1 MRPGP
6 HAPLLLLVFAGLLVT
21 LNLGVH
27 ALSHNSVPRQVLRR
41 VSAREARAEVVA
53 LGNSMVQSG
62 FSPPAFIE
70 GAGRTNDGPV
80 LNGGLGATGPVQH
93 LLLGRAAL
101 ANQDSL
107 RTLIYG
113 CHDFMLIE
121 PQPQDWWTLFGNN
134 ALAFYCEPHISARHL
149 ARGRLGQLL
158 FRAAALVPMFRER
171 GTLWAK
177 VENVRRILGGL
188 GMPPAAENRFGRADD
203 FKLLVEQDTAVFER
217 KAQAAATGRIPL
229 CGPVQQLLAE
239 ARDRKV
245 AVMVVLMPRPAE
257 FQPALATPGWQSFV
271 RHLSDRLSEQGASL
285 LDASAWITNQA
296 HFMDPLHLGPAGA
309 DEFSRRLGWELALRQ

>member
-6 HAPLLLLVFAGLLVT
+6 HVPLLLLFFAGLLAA
-21 LNLGVH
+21 LNLGIH
-27 ALSHNSVPRQVLRR
+27 ALSNNSVPRQVLRR

-62 FSPPAFIE
+62 FSPPAFAE
-70 GAGRTNDGPV
+70 GAGRKSDDSV

-101 ANQDSL
+101 AHQERL
-107 RTLIYG
+107 RLLIYG
-113 CHDFMLIE
+113 CHDFMLTE
-121 PQPQDWWTLFGNN
+121 PQQQDWWKLFGNN

-149 ARGRLGQLL
+149 ARGPLGQLL
-158 FRAAALVPMFRER
+158 FRAVALVPVFRER

-177 VENVRRILGGL
+177 VEGMRRVLGGW

-203 FKLLVEQDTAVFER
+203 FKLLVEQDTGAFER
-217 KAQAAATGRIPL
+217 KAQAAAAERIPL

-257 FQPALATPGWQSFV
+257 FQPALATAGWQRFV
-271 RHLSDRLSEQGASL
+271 RHLTDRLSEQGASL
-285 LDASAWITNQA
+285 LDASAWITNQT

-309 DEFSRRLGWELALRQ
+309 DEFSRRLGQALVRTQ

>member
-6 HAPLLLLVFAGLLVT
+6 HVPLLLLVFAGLLAA
-21 LNLGVH
+21 LNLGIH
-27 ALSHNSVPRQVLRR
+27 ALSNNSVPRQVLRR

-62 FSPPAFIE
+62 FSPAAFAE
-70 GAGRTNDGPV
+70 GAGRKSNDSV

-101 ANQDSL
+101 ATQERL
-107 RTLIYG
+107 RLLIYG

-121 PQPQDWWTLFGNN
+121 QQQQDWWKLFGNN
-134 ALAFYCEPHISARHL
+134 ALAFYHEPHIAAQHL
-149 ARGRLGQLL
+149 AQGPLGQIL
-158 FRAAALVPMFRER
+158 FRSVAVVPMFRER

-177 VENVRRILGGL
+177 VESVRRILGGL

-203 FKLLVEQDTAVFER
+203 FKLLVEQDTGVFER
-217 KAQAAATGRIPL
+217 KAHAAAAEKATL
-229 CGPVQQLLAE
+229 SGPVQQLLTE

-257 FQPALATPGWQSFV
+257 FQPALATAGWQRFV
-271 RHLSDRLSEQGASL
+271 RHLSDRLSEQGAAL
-285 LDASAWITNQA
+285 LDASAWITNQT

-309 DEFSRRLGWELALRQ
+309 DEFSRRLGRELAQRQ